1 MILGDRAGVRDMTML
16 ESAVARPQ
24 ASAFGSDAY
33 PTITDKAAAL
43 LHSLILNHPFIDGNK
58 RTGIISMIEFLSRNG
73 YSVAW
78 EKEAALEFIIEVAE
92 GKHDADS
99 ISKWLH
105 DRIRARS

>member
-1 MILGDRAGVRDMTML
+1 MIAGDRAGVRDMVML

-33 PTITDKAAAL
+33 PTLTDKAAAL

-58 RTGIISMIEFLSRNG
+58 RTGIISMIEFLSRND

-78 EKEAALEFIIEVAE
+78 EKEDALEFIIEIAE
-92 GKHDADS
+92 GKHAVDS